1 MKLKRILAIIAILL
15 LAGMYLATLIM
26 AFVRFPGSERIFG
39 GLVLLDIALPL
50 FLWILI
56 YVYKHFGN
64 REE

>member
-1 MKLKRILAIIAILL
+1 MKLKRILAIIAIVL
-15 LAGMYLATLIM
+15 LAGMYLATLIL
-26 AFVRFPGSERIFG
+26 AFVRFPGSDRIFG
-39 GLVLLDIALPL
+39 GLVLLDVALPL

>member
-1 MKLKRILAIIAILL
+1 MKLKRILAMIAIVL
-15 LAGMYLATLIM
+15 LATMYLATLIL